1 MRALPSPVQHNNEHA
16 STNSKTMLRVSTASP
31 PLSHAARCGLAL
43 PLCSSRAAMRL
54 VPRKTLFGN
63 LSYMHGRQTCASE
76 STGASESTSASESF
90 TVHMNPKSGSWR
102 SASPLLSCF
111 SNLCMRSR

>member
-1 MRALPSPVQHNNEHA
+1 MLIFIFLMSFDACPTQPVHNEHA

-63 LSYMHGRQTCASE
+63 LSYMHG
-76 STGASESTSASESF
+76 
-90 TVHMNPKSGSWR
+90 
-102 SASPLLSCF
+102 
-111 SNLCMRSR
+111 